1 MNTLDIKKIIEE
13 KLNNGDIEEAEV
25 LVNEYIRL
33 FNIDDEIAQMKAII
47 NYINGKYEE
56 ALEVIREGMIINP
69 FNYELYF
76 TMGNVFE
83 EIKKYEKAYL
93 CYEQALYLC
102 HNDNE
107 KTVIIDKI
115 KELKEYRVPK
125 VSLIILT
132 YNQLE
137 YTKICIESIRQNV
150 NPNTY
155 EIIIVDNNSTDGTV
169 NWLMEQQDIKCI
181 YNSQNNGFPKGCNQG
196 IEIANKENDI
206 FLLNNDTVIMNNS
219 IFNLRLG
226 LYHKDN
232 IGAVGSVS
240 NNVSYYQRV
249 DVNYNDFN
257 DYIKFAKDNNIPN
270 EESYEERVKLVG
282 FAMLIK
288 RQVLNKVGKLDE
300 RFTPGNFEDDD
311 LSFRIITSGYKLL
324 LCKDSYIHHF
334 RGVSF
339 KKDPYEYNKLL
350 ETNESKFKEKWGF
363 TPKYS
368 TFIRYDVINQIK
380 EDKDNKFNI
389 LEIGSAT
396 GATLL
401 GIKNKFKNAILHGID
416 IDKDSSR
423 ICQCIAK
430 TNVLNMENEE
440 IPYEEGYFD
449 YIIMPDVIEH
459 LRNPEEVLKKVR
471 KHLKLKGTLIISIP
485 NVMHYEVVYGLING
499 NWTYAD
505 AGILDRT
512 HLKFF
517 TLSESTKLLKKE
529 GFKIQDV
536 SGNLQYNEK
545 DEELLLKLQ
554 RISNN
559 VDIMQYK
566 VYQYIFICQIDN

>member
-107 KTVIIDKI
+107 KTVIIDKN

-169 NWLMEQQDIKCI
+169 KWLKEQQDIKCI

-196 IEIANKENDI
+196 IEIARKDNDI

-240 NNVSYYQRV
+240 NNVSYYQKV

-257 DYIKFAKDNNIPN
+257 DYISFAKENNIPN

-334 RGVSF
+334 GSVSF
-339 KKDPYEYNKLL
+339 KQASYNYNKLL
-350 ETNESKFKEKWGF
+350 ETNENKFKEKWGF
-363 TPKYS
+363 TPRYS

-380 EDKDNKFNI
+380 EDKDSEFKI

-536 SGNLQYNEK
+536 SGNLQYNDK